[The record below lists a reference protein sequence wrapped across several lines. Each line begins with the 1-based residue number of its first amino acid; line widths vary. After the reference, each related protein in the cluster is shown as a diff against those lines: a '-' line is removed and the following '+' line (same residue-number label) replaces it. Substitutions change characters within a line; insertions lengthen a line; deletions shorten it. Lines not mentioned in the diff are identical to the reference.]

1 MNDSTAQSPST
12 AHDPT
17 TAESGTALSTLK
29 VFFAGI
35 SKIFNIVGKV
45 VKGFVVLLLVI
56 GLFAWIG
63 LISAWNQG
71 PNAYIPDSGALRV
84 ELNGVLV
91 DELTYQDPFE
101 AIVSDSQPSEHLL
114 RDVIQSIDAAAQDDR
129 INSMVMVLHDF
140 SGGGSSKVL
149 ELGEAIERFK
159 KTGKRVYAA
168 ADFFTQQRYLLGSFA
183 DDIYINHYGGVELKG
198 LGSFRS
204 YYGDAFDKLKVNF
217 HVFRTGEFKDA
228 VEPFVEG
235 EMSEASANQTQLW
248 LEDIWQVYKKTIASN
263 REVSVEILD
272 RYANEYDQLML
283 EYEGDAAEVALQ
295 TGLVDGVYF
304 RDEIL
309 DILIEAIGPIDE
321 EDTDFYSHVNY
332 RGYLSQVDMD
342 YDDNTAEVALVVA
355 SGSIMDGSESS
366 GSIGGDSLA
375 AQLREVRKNEDLAAL
390 VLRVNSPGGS
400 AFASDVIRRE
410 LARYDEEGIPVVIS
424 MGSVA
429 ASGGYWISTPAD
441 EIWATETTITGSIGV
456 FGIIPTVEETLETV
470 GIRRDGVGT
479 GPLASAFILD
489 MPLTD
494 QVAQIVQSGVDHIY
508 DEFLLLVSD
517 SRSISVEELDDIA
530 QGRVWTGSQ
539 ALELGLVDQIGS
551 LLDAADSAAALAGV
565 SDNYR
570 LVESTP
576 PQSWREQLLQII
588 SDSVSSWLPIQG
600 RSPSGSGLANTLGTY
615 WFELQNNASELN
627 ILLNDPGHQ
636 YLFCSSCQNSG
647 FAPQP

>member
-1 MNDSTAQSPST
+1 MNDSTAHNSQ
-12 AHDPT
+12 DPIT
-17 TAESGTALSTLK
+17 EENTSRLPTLK
-29 VFFAGI
+29 AFFAGI
-35 SKIFNIVGKV
+35 SKIFTLVGKV
-45 VKGFVVLLLVI
+45 VKGIVVLLLVA

-71 PNAYIPDSGALRV
+71 PSAHVPDSGALRV

-91 DELTYQDPFE
+91 DELTYRDPFE
-101 AIVSDSQPSEHLL
+101 ALVSEDQASEHLL
-114 RDVIQSIDAAAQDDR
+114 REVIRSIDAAAQDER
-129 INSMVMVLHDF
+129 ITSMVMVLHDF

-183 DDIYINHYGGVELKG
+183 DEIYINHFGAVELKG

-204 YYGDAFDKLKVNF
+204 YYGDAFDKLKINF

-228 VEPFVEG
+228 VEPFIEG
-235 EMSEASANQTQLW
+235 EMSEASASQTQLW
-248 LEDIWQVYKKTIASN
+248 LDDIWQVYRETIASN
-263 REVSVEILD
+263 RGVSVDSLD

-283 EYEGDAAEVALQ
+283 EFEGDAAEVALQ
-295 TGLVDGVYF
+295 SDLVDGVYF

-332 RGYLSQVDMD
+332 RGYLNQVDME
-342 YDDNTAEVALVVA
+342 YDENTAEVALVVA
-355 SGSIMDGSESS
+355 SGSIMDGVQSS

-429 ASGGYWISTPAD
+429 ASGGYWIATPAD

-456 FGIIPTVEETLETV
+456 FGIIPTVEETLETL

-489 MPLTD
+489 MPLTE

-508 DEFLLLVSD
+508 DEFLQLVSE
-517 SRSISVEELDDIA
+517 SRSISIGDLDEIA

-539 ALELGLVDQIGS
+539 ALELGLVDQLGS
-551 LLDAADSAAALAGV
+551 LLDAAESAATLAGV

-588 SDSVSSWLPIQG
+588 SDSVSGWLPIQG
-600 RSPSGSGLANTLGTY
+600 RSLVGSELSNTLAAY
-615 WFELQNNASELN
+615 WLELQSSASELN

-636 YLFCSSCQNSG
+636 YLFCSNCQNSG